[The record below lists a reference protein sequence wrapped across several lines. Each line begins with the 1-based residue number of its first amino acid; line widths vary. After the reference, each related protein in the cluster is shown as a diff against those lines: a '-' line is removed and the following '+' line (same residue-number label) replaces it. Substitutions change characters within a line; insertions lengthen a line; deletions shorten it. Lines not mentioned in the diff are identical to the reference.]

1 MKHKGLHVM
10 KRFSFSADLPQP
22 GHILRASQK
31 RKNLKQSLS
40 HDAQMSPGAQ
50 MSLGAQ
56 MGPGARMSPKHLN
69 EPKAPE

>member
-1 MKHKGLHVM
+1 MPYGKDSAVLIGLRAYMKHKGLHVM

-40 HDAQMSPGAQ
+40 QDRP
-50 MSLGAQ
+50 
-56 MGPGARMSPKHLN
+56 N
-69 EPKAPE
+69 